1 MKDNI
6 QQTKGELVMMA
17 IFEWIDNLNNLEMLL
32 FCISLLLTLII
43 GLFVIDKIE
52 RYQNNKRW
60 GIK

>member
-1 MKDNI
+1 MKGNI